1 MLDCERDGWLPL
13 KSLYS
18 PPWDSI
24 IAEDQ
29 LPSKGLYFP
38 ASLLRNGATWLVV
51 NCGMWAEVQWV
62 TSRPWFSKLGMVF
75 MILFFLPPLDPKV
88 EGNPGSHMMK
98 LVQSWS
104 ALVPE
109 WLCEAPML
117 DFYTS
122 EKQIFRMIKQFGIWV
137 CGLLKLMISKNSGSQ
152 TLVHIRITWRLMQ
165 TQIVGF
171 ISRVSDSVALDWSP
185 RMCIFHKLAE
195 MLMLLTHHPKTIITW
210 DNAIEHKEVMWGMF
224 SKMVWEVRKLKQTLT
239 GRLGG
244 SVG

>member
-1 MLDCERDGWLPL
+1 MLDCERDGWLPV

-51 NCGMWAEVQWV
+51 NCGMWAEVPWV
-62 TSRPWFSKLGMVF
+62 TFRPWFSKLGMVF

-109 WLCEAPML
+109 WLCGAPML
-117 DFYTS
+117 DCYTS
-122 EKQIFRMIKQFGIWV
+122 KRQIFRRIKQFGIWV
-137 CGLLKLMISKNSGSQ
+137 CGLLKLNSGSQ
-152 TLVHIRITWRLMQ
+152 TLVHQNHWEAYSNTDCWPHLQNFRFSSSRLEPKNVHFSQ
-165 TQIVGF
+165 V
-171 ISRVSDSVALDWSP
+171 SR
-185 RMCIFHKLAE
+185 
-195 MLMLLTHHPKTIITW
+195 
-210 DNAIEHKEVMWGMF
+210 NADAAYPP
-224 SKMVWEVRKLKQTLT
+224 S
-239 GRLGG
+239 
-244 SVG
+244 